1 MAVKLMYTPEAT
13 YEQDN
18 FGDAVFFDPYKTN
31 VEAIRLGLR
40 TIQENM
46 APGTFFLTCTIAQN
60 MRSMGASMGLC
71 DAIRIGRDIA
81 AKWSRIIPD
90 ARVGGRFF
98 FLNNRVWYR

>member
-31 VEAIRLGLR
+31 VEAIRSGLR

-60 MRSMGASMGLC
+60 MRSMGASMVFAMPSESDGILQPN
-71 DAIRIGRDIA
+71 GQ
-81 AKWSRIIPD
+81 KYPD

-98 FLNNRVWYR
+98 FLNNRVWYT